1 MKRQNHKKTGPYQ
14 ISKNQCLEFLEQ
26 MLTIRYFEEQV
37 DKFYMEGKVHGTG
50 HLYIGMEAVAVGTI
64 LALDKKD
71 VITSNHRGHGHCI
84 AKGADIR
91 LMMAELLGKA
101 TGYCKGKGGSMHIAD
116 IGLGN
121 LGANGIVGGGIAIAT
136 GAALAIKQK
145 KTGQIVICFFGDGA
159 TNQGVFHESVNMASI
174 WDLPVLYVIEN
185 NKYGMGF
192 PVEKAVNI
200 EKLSDRACAYG
211 LEGHTIDGND
221 VIGVYNTS
229 KRLIEKVRKTGKPI
243 ILECLTYRW
252 KGHSRMD
259 AERYR
264 TKEEVKEWM
273 GRCPIKVFKKYLSE
287 NNIASESEIRAIEDR
302 VRLAL
307 EKAKEFALESPY
319 PKKTEATED
328 VYAPIS

>member
-1 MKRQNHKKTGPYQ
+1 MKNKKSVINKDQYLG
-14 ISKNQCLEFLEQ
+14 FLEQ
-26 MLTIRYFEEQV
+26 MLTIRLFEEQV

-50 HLYIGMEAVAVGTI
+50 HLYIGMEAVATGSI

-71 VITSNHRGHGHCI
+71 IITSNHRGHGHCI
-84 AKGADIR
+84 VKGADIK

-116 IGLGN
+116 INLGN

-136 GAALAIKQK
+136 GAALAIKQNK
-145 KTGQIVICFFGDGA
+145 SDQIVASFFGDGA

-174 WDLPVLYVIEN
+174 WDLPVLYIIEN

-192 PVEKAVNI
+192 PVEKAVNV

-221 VIGVYNTS
+221 VIGIYDRS
-229 KRLIEKVRKTGKPI
+229 KELIEKVRKTGKPI

-264 TKEEVKEWM
+264 TKSEVKEWIK
-273 GRCPIKVFKKYLSE
+273 RCPIKVLKKYILE
-287 NNIASESEIRAIEDR
+287 NNIASENEIRVEEDK

-319 PKKTEATED
+319 PKKSEATED
-328 VYAPIS
+328 VYA